1 MIDEKRIAEIR
12 RSIDDYNAKYIGYV
26 DFHLLQKEILELLAC
41 YEAARAFVVSKPGQV
56 SGAIVRLESLFPG
69 PING

>member
-41 YEAARAFVVSKPGQV
+41 YEAAQAYAFACDGRTHDALM
-56 SGAIVRLESLFPG
+56 AIFPEAT
-69 PING
+69 ND